1 MSAASRLQ
9 RIPSG
14 FSSSD
19 RLDSPYTFKP
29 GPYSSHSLLV
39 SGHPALGQGRRVL
52 DVGDRGRL
60 RGDELGD
67 DKDR

>member
-1 MSAASRLQ
+1 MPAASRLE

-19 RLDSPYTFKP
+19 RHDSPYTFKP
-29 GPYSSHSLLV
+29 DPYSSHSLLL
-39 SGHPALGQGRRVL
+39 SGLPALGQGRRVL
-52 DVGDRGRL
+52 DVGDGGRL